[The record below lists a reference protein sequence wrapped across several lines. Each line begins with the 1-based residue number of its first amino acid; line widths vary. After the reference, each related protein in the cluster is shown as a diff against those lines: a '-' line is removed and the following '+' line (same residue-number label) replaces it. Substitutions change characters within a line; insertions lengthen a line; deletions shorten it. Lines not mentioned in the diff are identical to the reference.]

1 MKFVVNM
8 KTLCSALV
16 LMVFSVQLFA
26 AGGGGSSSSADPLPD
41 NIPAMVDN
49 GQYEEAI
56 TALNDFIS
64 DEKKNPD
71 AWNYLGYSQRKTGL
85 LDESLKSYKKALKL
99 DRKHLG
105 ANEYI
110 GELYLMRNDPK
121 KAKKHL
127 KRLSKYCGNC
137 EQYLDLEQAINKY
150 EQGS

>member
-1 MKFVVNM
+1 M
-8 KTLCSALV
+8 KTLFTALV
-16 LMVFSVQLFA
+16 FLVFTLQLHA
-26 AGGGGSSSSADPLPD
+26 DGGGGSSSSADPLPD
-41 NIPAMVDN
+41 NIPALVDS
-49 GQYEEAI
+49 GQYQKAI
-56 TALNDFIS
+56 IALEDFIS

-71 AWNYLGYSQRKTGL
+71 AWNYLGYSQRNVGL

-110 GELYLMRNDPK
+110 GELYLMLNDPK

-127 KRLSKYCGNC
+127 KRLSKYCGDC
-137 EQYLDLEQAINKY
+137 EQYQDLDQAINKY